1 MSSINEVLQLLVDG
15 EWHTL
20 TEVSKALKISFE
32 ELDSIIHFLSKYGFI
47 EVGDDLIKVKIDKGF
62 EELITEEFT
71 QEPEVKKP
79 KPPMLMT
86 IKGEFQT
93 IECTETEMVV
103 TGQNLE
109 IESMRKEKE
118 VKETET
124 KTDVINVSDVLNTLR
139 FLVDNEWHR
148 YDEITSKL
156 QFTTEKLLKLIQV
169 LRENDLVVVHDKF
182 GMLRLRQEVKIKQ

>member
-71 QEPEVKKP
+71 QETEVKKP

-103 TGQNLE
+103 TGANLE
-109 IESMRKEKE
+109 IDSMRKEKE
-118 VKETET
+118 VKEAET
-124 KTDVINVSDVLNTLR
+124 KTDVINVNDVLNTLR

>member
-1 MSSINEVLQLLVDG
+1 MSSINEVLQLLADG

-71 QEPEVKKP
+71 QEHEVKKP
-79 KPPMLMT
+79 KPAMLMT

-118 VKETET
+118 VKEIET

-182 GMLRLRQEVKIKQ
+182 GMLRLRQEVKIKP

>member
-1 MSSINEVLQLLVDG
+1 MSSINEVLELLVDG

-32 ELDSIIHFLSKYGFI
+32 ELDSIVHFLSKYGFI
-47 EVGDDLIKVKIDKGF
+47 EVGDDLIKVKVDKGF
-62 EELITEEFT
+62 KELVTEEFT

-103 TGQNLE
+103 TGHNLE
-109 IESMRKEKE
+109 IDSMRKEKE
-118 VKETET
+118 VKEAET
-124 KTDVINVSDVLNTLR
+124 KTDVINVNDVLNTLR

-156 QFTTEKLLKLIQV
+156 QFTTEKLLKLVQV

-182 GMLRLRQEVKIKQ
+182 GMLRLRQEVKIKP

>member
-47 EVGDDLIKVKIDKGF
+47 EVGDDLIKVKVDKGF
-62 EELITEEFT
+62 KELVTEEFT
-71 QEPEVKKP
+71 QEPEIKKA
-79 KPPMLMT
+79 KPAMLMT

-103 TGQNLE
+103 TGANLE
-109 IESMRKEKE
+109 IDSMRKEKE

-124 KTDVINVSDVLNTLR
+124 KTDVINVNDVLNTLR